1 MNPPRTETMHE
12 AGCLKCRTD
21 FEKGSEEPTID
32 IWYLSMLST
41 QQLLMWYLDLDSQKS
56 SEEPCV
62 LRAFETLAMSQQ
74 ALLGTLHS
82 SKSAKSG
89 FDFFGS

>member
-1 MNPPRTETMHE
+1 MHE
-12 AGCLKCRTD
+12 AACINCSLD
-21 FEKGSEEPTID
+21 FEKGSEESTVE

-41 QQLLMWYLDLDSQKS
+41 EELLMQYLDLDFQKN

-62 LRAFETLAMSQQ
+62 QRAFEKLAMSQQ
-74 ALLGTLHS
+74 ALLGTLRS

-89 FDFFGS
+89 FDFTGS

>member
-1 MNPPRTETMHE
+1 MCE
-12 AGCLKCRTD
+12 AGCLKYRPD
-21 FEKGSEEPTID
+21 FEKGSGEPTIE

-41 QQLLMWYLDLDSQKS
+41 QQLLMRYLDLDSQKS

-74 ALLGTLHS
+74 ALLGSLQS
-82 SKSAKSG
+82 SKSAKSS
-89 FDFFGS
+89 FDFSGS